1 MGQAAR
7 NNLQE
12 EDHSTYTQIKGSR
25 SFSEFLSWT
34 LNPQKFVRVDIS
46 PQDLSKAEKNWMY
59 YVCFRKRNQFSGH
72 IDVDAP
78 LRYVANGIS
87 GAGKS
92 ELIRN
97 ISAHFPKMI
106 GLYGSGD
113 DETLAD
119 LRAFDW
125 RDKVGG
131 RVGKNLENWERGLII
146 GPRTTSVTSSWD
158 YVTYDKLTLND
169 IQNHGVVVCPKRIY
183 PTLRS
188 FFMATEHIV
197 DVLQQRED
205 ERPVWFLKILEAA
218 NVLYARTTISHVR
231 AADAKAY
238 LIFLQRELRHSGL
251 AMGLDS
257 QYSVSMDREIRT
269 NAEYTFWKNMGSDRI
284 PEDVKWMQGW
294 VTPDGFAGM
303 YPDEWVCKDKWGG
316 IYLGTSKMAP
326 WYRRHRENLYK
337 TLGIKR
343 DVGAPDLTEELP
355 EDNRDLE
362 LHEEIVKAYMKE
374 RTIKGAARESGH
386 DRDTVKAHVK
396 QHFVDKDCS
405 CYVSYGGAS

>member
-1 MGQAAR
+1 MAR
-7 NNLQE
+7 TDVDVEE

-34 LNPQKFVRVDIS
+34 LNPQKFSRVDIDPS
-46 PQDLSKAEKNWMY
+46 ELSKEEKAWFY

-97 ISAHFPKMI
+97 VSAHFPKMV
-106 GLYGSGD
+106 GLYGSAD

-119 LRAFDW
+119 LRAFDY
-125 RDKVGG
+125 RNKVGA
-131 RVGKNLENWERGLII
+131 RIGKNLENWERGLII
-146 GPRTTSVTSSWD
+146 GPSTTSVASSYD
-158 YVTYDKLTLND
+158 YVTYDDLTLHD
-169 IQNHGVVVCPKRIY
+169 IENHGVIVCPRRVY
-183 PTLRS
+183 PSIRS
-188 FFMATEHIV
+188 FFRATEHIV

-218 NVLYARTTISHVR
+218 NVLYARTTIGHVR

-251 AMGLDS
+251 ALGVDS
-257 QYSVSMDREIRT
+257 QYSVSMDKEIRT
-269 NAEYTFWKNMGSDRI
+269 NAEYTFWKNMGSDKI
-284 PEDVKWMQGW
+284 PKDVNWMQGW

-303 YPDEWVCKDKWGG
+303 YPNEFVCKDKWGG
-316 IYLGTSKMAP
+316 IYLGTAKMPP
-326 WYRRHRENLYK
+326 WYRRHREKLYE

-343 DVGAPDLTEELP
+343 DVGEASLVDELP
-355 EDNRDLE
+355 DDNTDIE
-362 LHEEIVKAYMKE
+362 LHQEIVKAYVKM
-374 RTIKGAARESGH
+374 RTLKGTARESGH
-386 DRDTVKAHVK
+386 DRDTCRSHIESHYVK
-396 QHFVDKDCS
+396 KDCS
-405 CYVSYGGAS
+405 CYKGAA

>member
-1 MGQAAR
+1 MER
-7 NNLQE
+7 TELE
-12 EDHSTYTQIKGSR
+12 EDHSTYTQIKGNR

-34 LNPQKFVRVDIS
+34 LNPQKFSHVEIS
-46 PQDLSKAEKNWMY
+46 DGELSAEERSWLY

-78 LRYVANGIS
+78 LRYIANGIS

-119 LRAFDW
+119 LRAYDY
-125 RDKVGG
+125 RGKVGS
-131 RVGKNLENWERGLII
+131 RFIAKNLENWERGLII

-158 YVTYDKLTLND
+158 YTTYDKLTLKD
-169 IQNHGVVVCPKRIY
+169 IETHGVVVCPRRIY
-183 PTLRS
+183 PSVRS
-188 FFMATEHIV
+188 FFMGTERVV
-197 DVLQQRED
+197 DVLQRRED

-251 AMGLDS
+251 ALGVDS
-257 QYSVSMDREIRT
+257 QYSVSMDKEIRT
-269 NAEYTFWKNMGSDRI
+269 NAEYTFWKNLGSDRLPKDI
-284 PEDVKWMQGW
+284 NWMQGW
-294 VTPDGFAGM
+294 VTPDGFAGQ
-303 YPDEWVCKDKWGG
+303 YPNEFVCKDKWGG
-316 IYLGTSKMAP
+316 IYLGTFKMAP
-326 WYRRHRENLYK
+326 WYRRHREKLYE
-337 TLGIKR
+337 TLGIRR
-343 DVGAPDLTEELP
+343 DVGEPDLVDELP
-355 EDNRDLE
+355 DDGRDLE
-362 LHEEIVKAYMKE
+362 LHQEIVKAYLKE
-374 RTIKGAARESGH
+374 RTVKGAARESGH
-386 DRDTVKAHVK
+386 DRDTVKAHIK
-396 QHFVDKDCS
+396 DHFTDKSCS
-405 CYVSYGGAS
+405 CYGKAT